1 MGTEK
6 KSELDLSSLRGLPYA
21 EAKEKINQAF
31 SATIGQS
38 AELKQATG
46 LIAAIDILRQDGLY
60 AYRKAVADHADIQED
75 HKLATANLKA
85 KQRNAGGA
93 LSREFRRRKAAEKI
107 ALKGEH
113 KSLRRIRR
121 EVGKEFHNASLLARS
136 EPFFDPLKPFASEAL
151 AHYPRLFTGLG
162 IVFKLPE
169 EAAIRAMH
177 EPAEA
182 KLVQTIADLKA
193 QLHKVRTMNGNPVTA
208 KELRAGI
215 AAAKVSAFVHRRSE
229 ATELSL
235 AAGLATARASYG
247 AEALADAKTRSEAD
261 VALLRLAYQAIRCE
275 AELVYARKKT
285 AYPYAIATIRA
296 EHRIAR
302 DAQRNRHE
310 QETAALRFAET
321 YYADLKDAAARSAKA
336 KTRME
341 ADKGTIDSKV
351 ATALGLIKVFFG
363 GLQAKI
369 DNQARECNDAAAR
382 VLKDELVAARG
393 LSSGAEDQVAKKAAK
408 AARRKAA
415 KTAYDKV
422 DWMLSLTAYAQKK
435 VRKLEADYVAKARSD
450 LKPSNKGLAHYDHRI
465 ERFYAPSEVSRN
477 PALVDTAV
485 LRLVIKGADEA
496 VSVKTT
502 ERRDLVAKAVSKV
515 LVYLFLAVVAIV
527 ILFPFYWMLITS
539 LKSNA
544 EIRNT
549 LTPSFYPGQD
559 RYTYDAAG
567 NIISVVRYDVAWSN
581 YIDVF
586 QQFKFG
592 TYLLNTLVVGIFST
606 LGVLL
611 TCVFSAFAFA
621 RLKFT
626 GRDSLF
632 TVFLATMM
640 IPGEMMVI
648 TNYLSVANFGWI
660 GSNATRLDAYLAM
673 IVPFCVSVFYIYL
686 LRQNFKQIPE
696 ELYLAAK
703 VDGKSDWQFLWA
715 VMVPLCKPT
724 LITIGILELM
734 GSWNAYIWP
743 NLVTDKE
750 EYRLISNGLRNSF
763 MTTVGEPQYGL
774 QMAATVLVT
783 VPLLLLFVFFRKYIM
798 RGVGRAGIKG

>member
-1 MGTEK
+1 MGNET
-6 KSELDLSSLRGLPYA
+6 KSTLTLVSLRTLPYV
-21 EAKEKINQAF
+21 EAKAEVDQTLSAAIAGSAEFNQAK
-31 SATIGQS
+31 
-38 AELKQATG
+38 E
-46 LIAAIDILRQDGLY
+46 LIAAVDALRQDGLY
-60 AYRKAVADHADIQED
+60 AYRKAAGAHRNVKED
-75 HKLATANLKA
+75 HEMAAANLKVRH
-85 KQRNAGGA
+85 RNERGA
-93 LSREFRRRKAAEKI
+93 LSREFRRRKAAAKI
-107 ALKGEH
+107 SLKGEH
-113 KSLRRIRR
+113 KAFRRICK
-121 EVGKEFHNASLLARS
+121 EAGKELHNASLLARS
-136 EPFFDPLKPFASEAL
+136 EPFFDPLRPLASDAL
-151 AHYPRLFTGLG
+151 ERYPHLFTGIRFVL
-162 IVFKLPE
+162 KLPE
-169 EAAIRAMH
+169 EAAIRAEH
-177 EPAEA
+177 EPVVA
-182 KLVQTIADLKA
+182 KLVRTIADFKD
-193 QLHKVRTMNGNPVTA
+193 QLRTVHASNANPFTE
-208 KELRAGI
+208 KELRGKI
-215 AAAKVSAFVHRRSE
+215 AAA
-229 ATELSL
+229 ELSVFVNKRNEEEKLGL
-235 AAGLATARASYG
+235 AAALDAARTAYMAAG
-247 AEALADAKTRSEAD
+247 TGEDAKHRADVEAE
-261 VALLRLAYQAIRCE
+261 VALLRLGYRAACFAATLPYQ
-275 AELVYARKKT
+275 RKRR
-285 AYPYAIATIRA
+285 AYPHDIANIRA
-296 EHRIAR
+296 EHRIEKV
-302 DAQRNRHE
+302 AQDNRHE
-310 QETAALRFAET
+310 AESEALRSSET
-321 YYADLKDAAARSAKA
+321 YYADLKDAEARMAKA

-341 ADKGTIDSKV
+341 ADKDTIDSKV
-351 ATALGLIKVFFG
+351 STALSLIRSFFNDLMADVDG
-363 GLQAKI
+363 QAKACE
-369 DNQARECNDAAAR
+369 DQAARE
-382 VLKDELVAARG
+382 L
-393 LSSGAEDQVAKKAAK
+393 KAALASAQK
-408 AARRKAA
+408 EATKDARHQAGQK
-415 KTAYDKV
+415 AYDKA
-422 DWMLSLTAYAQKK
+422 DWMLSLAAYTQKE
-435 VRKLEADYVAKARSD
+435 VRKLEAAAVAKAKAD
-450 LKPSNKGLAHYDHRI
+450 LKPSTKGLARYDRDI
-465 ERFYAPSEVSRN
+465 ERFYAPSEVAAK
-477 PALVDTAV
+477 PELVNTAA
-485 LRLVIKGADEA
+485 LRLVIKGADET
-496 VSVKTT
+496 VSVKVT
-502 ERRDLVAKAVSKV
+502 EKRDLFTKGLNKF

-567 NIISVVRYDVAWSN
+567 NVISVIHYDVAWSN

-592 TYLLNTLVVGIFST
+592 TYLVNTLVVGIFST

-611 TCVFSAFAFA
+611 TCIFSAFAFA

-632 TVFLATMM
+632 TIFLATMM

-648 TNYLSVANFGWI
+648 TNYLSVANFGWL
-660 GSNATRLDAYLAM
+660 GSGATRLDAYLAM

-763 MTTVGEPQYGL
+763 LTTVGEPQYGL